1 MDENKDLK
9 TPVDPENSDPVTENT
24 QPLAEEAQA
33 AAEDA
38 AAEKDYSLD
47 NFDDDNDTAD
57 APEEADGTEET
68 DGTEK
73 EPADDETLQPAEEE
87 AAPKRKKPIIQTTII
102 ISLIIVIIAVLA
114 TIVVK
119 VFFDKEITGTWHY
132 VREVQVANQG
142 ATSDEAESTIGIDY
156 YFAFANDGTVKST
169 IGTITSAGT
178 YSVSQNEDGQPIVT
192 IDVYDVPTTYFL
204 NGEYTY
210 ELKGNIFTGKTLVI
224 SKEATDYTGAAKT
237 LTYEMQSESYQPPTL
252 EREDEFEKND
262 DLIGKWTY
270 STGEYKLAY
279 EFNDDG
285 TAKYL
290 EQATSIN
297 PYTYTP
303 VNIDITMNGIY
314 SVKDDTATITYYYLK
329 QSDKV
334 VQFKREGDILYVND
348 PSLPL
353 GFLPFTKDGAAP
365 ASADEIP
372 AQAQQGQQQAQQ
384 PAQQQQAQQA
394 TEQATQQAANAQ

>member
-47 NFDDDNDTAD
+47 TFDDDNDKAD
-57 APEEADGTEET
+57 VPEDADGTV
-68 DGTEK
+68 TE
-73 EPADDETLQPAEEE
+73 PVDDEALQPVEEA

-114 TIVVK
+114 TLVVK

-156 YFAFANDGTVKST
+156 YFAFSNDGTVKST
-169 IGTITSAGT
+169 IGTITSKGT
-178 YSVSQNEDGQPIVT
+178 YSVSQNEDGQSVVT

-210 ELKGNIFTGKTLVI
+210 ELKGNIFTGKTLVL
-224 SKEATDYTGAAKT
+224 SKDAADTTGQT
-237 LTYEMQSESYQPPTL
+237 QTRTYEMKSEAYKAPEL
-252 EREDEFEKND
+252 ESEGEFEKND

-279 EFNDDG
+279 EFNEDG

-314 SVKDDTATITYYYLK
+314 NVKDDTATITYFYIK
-329 QSDKV
+329 QADKV
-334 VQFKREGDILYVND
+334 VQFKREGDILYIND

-353 GFLPFTKDGAAP
+353 GFLPFTKEGAAP
-365 ASADEIP
+365 ASADEIS

-384 PAQQQQAQQA
+384 PAQQQQA
-394 TEQATQQAANAQ
+394 TEQTTQQAANAQ

>member
-9 TPVDPENSDPVTENT
+9 TPVDPEISDPVTENT

-47 NFDDDNDTAD
+47 TFDDDNDKAD
-57 APEEADGTEET
+57 VPEEADGTV
-68 DGTEK
+68 TE
-73 EPADDETLQPAEEE
+73 PVDDEALQPVEEE

-114 TIVVK
+114 TLVVK

-132 VREVQVANQG
+132 VREVQVANQA

-169 IGTITSAGT
+169 IGTITSKGT
-178 YSVSQNEDGQPIVT
+178 YSVSQNEDGQSVVT

-210 ELKGNIFTGKTLVI
+210 ELKGNIFTGKTLVL
-224 SKEATDYTGAAKT
+224 SKDAADNTGQT
-237 LTYEMQSESYQPPTL
+237 QTRTYEMKSEAYKAPEL
-252 EREDEFEKND
+252 ESEGEFEKND

-279 EFNDDG
+279 EFNEDG

-314 SVKDDTATITYYYLK
+314 NVKDDTATITYFYIK
-329 QSDKV
+329 QADKV

-353 GFLPFTKDGAAP
+353 GFLPFTKEGAAP

-384 PAQQQQAQQA
+384 LAQQQQAQQA

>member
-9 TPVDPENSDPVTENT
+9 TPVDPEISDPVTENT
-24 QPLAEEAQA
+24 QPLAEEAEVT
-33 AAEDA
+33 AEDA

-47 NFDDDNDTAD
+47 TFDDDNDTAD
-57 APEEADGTEET
+57 VPEEADGTV
-68 DGTEK
+68 TE
-73 EPADDETLQPAEEE
+73 PVDDEALEPVEED

-114 TIVVK
+114 TLVVK

-132 VREVQVANQG
+132 VREVEVASQG
-142 ATSDEAESTIGIDY
+142 ATSDEAKSTIGIDY

-169 IGTITSAGT
+169 IGTITSKGT
-178 YSVSQNEDGQPIVT
+178 YSVSQNEDGQPVVT
-192 IDVYDVPTTYFL
+192 IDIFDVPTTYFL

-210 ELKGNIFTGKTLVI
+210 ELKGNIFTGKTLVL
-224 SKEATDYTGAAKT
+224 SKEAADNTGQT
-237 LTYEMQSESYQPPTL
+237 QTRTYEMKSEAYKAPEL
-252 EREDEFEKND
+252 ESEGEFEKND

-270 STGEYKLAY
+270 STGEYKFAY
-279 EFNDDG
+279 EFNEDG

-314 SVKDDTATITYYYLK
+314 SVKDDTATITYYYIK
-329 QSDKV
+329 QADKV

-353 GFLPFTKDGAAP
+353 GFLPFTKEGAAP
-365 ASADEIP
+365 ASADEVH
-372 AQAQQGQQQAQQ
+372 AQAQQGQQQEQQ

>member
-9 TPVDPENSDPVTENT
+9 TPVDPEISDPVTENT
-24 QPLAEEAQA
+24 QPLAVEAQA

-47 NFDDDNDTAD
+47 TFDDDNDKAD
-57 APEEADGTEET
+57 VPEDADGTV
-68 DGTEK
+68 TE
-73 EPADDETLQPAEEE
+73 PVDDEALQPVEEA

-114 TIVVK
+114 TLVVK

-156 YFAFANDGTVKST
+156 YFAFSNDGTVKST
-169 IGTITSAGT
+169 IGTITSKGT
-178 YSVSQNEDGQPIVT
+178 YSVSQNEDGQSVVT

-210 ELKGNIFTGKTLVI
+210 ELKGNIFTGKTLVL
-224 SKEATDYTGAAKT
+224 SKDAADTTGQT
-237 LTYEMQSESYQPPTL
+237 QTRTYEMKSEAYKAPEL
-252 EREDEFEKND
+252 ESEGEFEKND

-279 EFNDDG
+279 EFNEDG

-314 SVKDDTATITYYYLK
+314 NVKDDTATITYFYIK
-329 QSDKV
+329 QADKV
-334 VQFKREGDILYVND
+334 VQFKREGDILYIND

-353 GFLPFTKDGAAP
+353 GFLPFTKEGAAP
-365 ASADEIP
+365 ASADEVP

-384 PAQQQQAQQA
+384 PAQQQQA
-394 TEQATQQAANAQ
+394 TEQTTQQAANAQ

>member
-9 TPVDPENSDPVTENT
+9 TPVDPEISDPVTENT

-33 AAEDA
+33 TAEDA

-47 NFDDDNDTAD
+47 TFDDDNDTAD
-57 APEEADGTEET
+57 VPEEADGTV
-68 DGTEK
+68 TE
-73 EPADDETLQPAEEE
+73 PVDDEALEPIEED

-102 ISLIIVIIAVLA
+102 ISLIIVIITVLA
-114 TIVVK
+114 TLVVK

-142 ATSDEAESTIGIDY
+142 ATSDEADSTIGIDY

-169 IGTITSAGT
+169 IGTITSTGT
-178 YSVSQNEDGQPIVT
+178 YAVSQNDDGQSVVT

-224 SKEATDYTGAAKT
+224 SKDATDYSGKAQT
-237 LTYEMQSESYQPPTL
+237 LTYEMQSEAYQPPTL
-252 EREDEFEKND
+252 EREGEFEKND

-270 STGEYKLAY
+270 STGEYKFAY
-279 EFNDDG
+279 EFNEDG

-314 SVKDDTATITYYYLK
+314 NVKDDTATITYYYIK
-329 QSDKV
+329 QADKV

-353 GFLPFTKDGAAP
+353 GFLPFTKEGAAP
-365 ASADEIP
+365 ASADEIS
-372 AQAQQGQQQAQQ
+372 AQAQQGQQQEQQ
-384 PAQQQQAQQA
+384 PAQQQQAQQD